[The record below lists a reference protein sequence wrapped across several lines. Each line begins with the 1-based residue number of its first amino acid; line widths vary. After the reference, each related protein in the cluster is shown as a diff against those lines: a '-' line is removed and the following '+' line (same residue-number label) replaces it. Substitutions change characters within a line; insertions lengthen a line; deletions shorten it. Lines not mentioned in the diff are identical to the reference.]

1 MADTTL
7 SQPLA
12 LRWSYQAK
20 EGIGSSAAIVDG
32 TVYVASMDG
41 MLHAIDLATG
51 KARWQYATGG
61 SVEESSP
68 AVRDGVVYVGD
79 LDGTLH
85 AVDAATGKARWTFKT
100 EGEIR
105 SSPNWLGDRI
115 YVGSYDQH
123 LYCLSAAT
131 GALVWKFQTDG
142 PVHSTPAI
150 DKDTVYVSGCD
161 EQLRGIDAATGKL
174 RFILPLGG
182 YTGASVAVRDGQA
195 YVGTFANEVLGIDLV
210 KRAIR
215 WTYKHPT
222 RNFPFYASAAVVGRP
237 RRAGRTRQ
245 AGALPVR
252 VHRQGAVVVHDARP
266 RRIVAAH
273 RRQPRVRRVE
283 RRAAVRAGPGDGQE
297 GVGVHGRRAA
307 VGVARGGRRGAGDR
321 LAGRRAVHC
330 FR

>member
-85 AVDAATGKARWTFKT
+85 AVDAATGKARWTFKA

-115 YVGSYDQH
+115 YVGSYDQN
-123 LYCLSAAT
+123 LYCVSAAT
-131 GALVWKFQTDG
+131 GALIWKFQTDG

-161 EQLRGIDAATGKL
+161 EQCAASTPPRESCGSSCRSAATPA
-174 RFILPLGG
+174 R
-182 YTGASVAVRDGQA
+182 
-195 YVGTFANEVLGIDLV
+195 
-210 KRAIR
+210 R
-215 WTYKHPT
+215 W
-222 RNFPFYASAAVVGRP
+222 R
-237 RRAGRTRQ
+237 
-245 AGALPVR
+245 
-252 VHRQGAVVVHDARP
+252 
-266 RRIVAAH
+266 
-273 RRQPRVRRVE
+273 
-283 RRAAVRAGPGDGQE
+283 
-297 GVGVHGRRAA
+297 
-307 VGVARGGRRGAGDR
+307 
-321 LAGRRAVHC
+321 
-330 FR
+330 